1 MVSSPT
7 GDIEGEGP
15 PWLVA
20 SMALI
25 FDEPL
30 GIEAHRRILA
40 TLRARASISL
50 LATPV
55 PWGELSVIELVI
67 AVNPEGFIVMA
78 DEAGNISNGQQIEG
92 FAIAL
97 KRGTGA
103 KYADLEGVDAES
115 GETITDKA
123 LEYPTGGTSVL
134 LGSFKESEV
143 ALFAGESRTSWSY
156 FTTEHGHVAVHEG
169 YMPEIM
175 VSRSSFPAVML
186 SRLGPRFSMVF
197 WFQGQNKKL
206 RGHPGF
212 GHGWSVAAE
221 PVLEALPETP
231 AAEVNEFLTEQWA
244 APDLESIAEL
254 TQYGI
259 STEIISALEQ
269 ALAGSG
275 SVQKLREVLT
285 IFGTDPS
292 QADYVEEGSLPVTAR
307 PVEPRGLGGAIAH
320 SMRGEA
326 KDSTGV
332 RKFFNVVAWRPGSQI
347 LWGFLQAVIAV
358 ALVVVTDWDQTRLPF
373 WVIVVVAALW
383 GVDALTNLWVGG
395 WRLARARQSRD

>member
-1 MVSSPT
+1 MASSPT
-7 GDIEGEGP
+7 GDVEGDGP
-15 PWLVA
+15 GWLIA

-30 GIEAHRRILA
+30 GLEAHRRILA
-40 TLRARASISL
+40 TLRARQSISL

-78 DEAGNISNGQQIEG
+78 DEEGNLSNGQQIEG

-103 KYADLEGVDAES
+103 KYADLDGVDAES

-123 LEYPTGGTSVL
+123 LEYPTGGISVL

-143 ALFAGESRTSWSY
+143 ALFAGESGTSWSY
-156 FTTEHGHVAVHEG
+156 FTTEHGDVAVHDG

-175 VSRSSFPAVML
+175 VSRSSFPAIML

-197 WFQGQNKKL
+197 WFQDQNKKL

-221 PVLEALPETP
+221 PVLEALPGTP
-231 AAEVNEFLTEQWA
+231 AAEVNDFLTDQWA
-244 APDLESIAEL
+244 APDLDSIAEL

-259 STEIISALEQ
+259 SAEIIGALEQ

-275 SVQKLREVLT
+275 SVQKLREVLE

-292 QADYVEEGSLPVTAR
+292 QADYVEEGSLPATAR
-307 PVEPRGLGGAIAH
+307 PVEQRGLGGAIAH
-320 SMRGEA
+320 SMRAEA
-326 KDSTGV
+326 KDATGV
-332 RKFFNVVAWRPGSQI
+332 RKFFNVIAWRPGSQI

-358 ALVVVTDWDQTRLPF
+358 ALVVLTDWDQTRLPF